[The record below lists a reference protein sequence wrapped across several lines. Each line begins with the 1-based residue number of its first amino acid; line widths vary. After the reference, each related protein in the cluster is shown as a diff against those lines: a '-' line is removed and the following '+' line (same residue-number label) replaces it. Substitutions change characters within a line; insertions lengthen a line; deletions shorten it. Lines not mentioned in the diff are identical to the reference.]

1 MASAA
6 YREGVPVAQ
15 KCIRDIRAVTD
26 LPVIGCGGVSSKE
39 DVTAMRSAGAEIIG
53 VGSALTGMTTEEMR
67 DISPTSQPRQART
80 EIWPRPEFST
90 TLI

>member
-1 MASAA
+1 MHTAHGHDVLSN
-6 YREGVPVAQ
+6 GVGGLSGKGVLAVAQ

-53 VGSALTGMTTEEMR
+53 VG
-67 DISPTSQPRQART
+67 QH
-80 EIWPRPEFST
+80 
-90 TLI
+90 